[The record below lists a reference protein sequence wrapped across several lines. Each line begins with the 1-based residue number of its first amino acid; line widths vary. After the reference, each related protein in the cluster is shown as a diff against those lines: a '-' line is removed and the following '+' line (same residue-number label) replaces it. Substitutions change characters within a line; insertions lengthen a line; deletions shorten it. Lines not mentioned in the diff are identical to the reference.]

1 MSIDLSFLDG
11 ALSGITLHGIV
22 SAVINLV
29 ICLIVIRIL
38 TSLARRAIRHTQL
51 DDRLQRF
58 FMTGLR
64 TLLYVV
70 TVIIVAQSLGIP
82 SSSLIALLGVASLA
96 ISLAIQG
103 MLSNLAGGIML
114 LTSRPIVLGDLAE
127 IAGVTGVVD
136 EIGLMYT
143 KLHTAD
149 GQIIMLPNSS
159 ISSEKITNY
168 TTLGQRRIT
177 VTVGASYD
185 APTADVRAALLEAA
199 ANTEHL
205 LSDPAPAAYVNA
217 YLDSS
222 IEYVLYAWSTAD
234 DYWVTHFI
242 LTEAVKT
249 SFDRH
254 GIEIPYNHLNV
265 HIMNDGS
272 LQTRTAQSSSQK

>member
-11 ALSGITLHGIV
+11 ALSSITLQGV
-22 SAVINLV
+22 FSAVINLV

-58 FMTGLR
+58 LMTGLR

-82 SSSLIALLGVASLA
+82 SSSLIA
-96 ISLAIQG
+96 
-103 MLSNLAGGIML
+103 
-114 LTSRPIVLGDLAE
+114 
-127 IAGVTGVVD
+127 
-136 EIGLMYT
+136 
-143 KLHTAD
+143 
-149 GQIIMLPNSS
+149 LPNSS

-205 LSDPAPAAYVNA
+205 LSDPAPTAYVSA

-234 DYWVTHFI
+234 DLSLI
-242 LTEAVKT
+242 
-249 SFDRH
+249 
-254 GIEIPYNHLNV
+254 
-265 HIMNDGS
+265 HI
-272 LQTRTAQSSSQK
+272 

>member
-1 MSIDLSFLDG
+1 MNIDLSFLDG
-11 ALSGITLHGIV
+11 ALSGITLQGVI

-29 ICLIVIRIL
+29 ICLVVIRIL
-38 TSLARRAIRHTQL
+38 THLVRRAIRHTQL

-58 FMTGLR
+58 LMTGLK
-64 TLLYVV
+64 TLLYIV

-96 ISLAIQG
+96 VSLAVQG

-114 LTSRPIVLGDLAE
+114 LTSRPIALGDLTE

-143 KLHTAD
+143 KLHTPD
-149 GQIIMLPNSS
+149 GQVIMLPNSS

-185 APTADVRAALLEAA
+185 AAASDVRAALLEAA

-205 LSDPAPAAYVNA
+205 LSDPAPTAYVNA

-222 IEYVLYAWSTAD
+222 IEYVLYAWATAD

-249 SFDRH
+249 ALDRH

-265 HIMNDGS
+265 HIMNDS
-272 LQTRTAQSSSQK
+272 ALQTRAGQNTAQK